1 MEIDRCGQ
9 DLVNL
14 ISAEAL
20 EDRRNRPPRPAK
32 VKKAA

>member
-1 MEIDRCGQ
+1 MQIDRQGQ
-9 DLVNL
+9 QLVNL

-20 EDRRNRPPRPAK
+20 EDRRNRPPRVAK

>member
-1 MEIDRCGQ
+1 MEIDSLGQ

-20 EDRRNRPPRPAK
+20 TERSTSKTSRAK
-32 VKKAA
+32 KVA